1 MASIK
6 IEAYEGISTVSRAR
20 SGSNVA
26 TIIVSA
32 SHGLITGDTV
42 TISGMSGTGYNATSV
57 SVTVVNSTTFTYS
70 NTGSSE
76 GTTGDTGGSVFPNF
90 TLPYSP
96 NTVEMVMGKFMD
108 KRDLPYSFAFMGFTS
123 AVKSS
128 INITLNG
135 HFDGS
140 TKNTNYRSLVKR
152 INSPTLLK
160 LYFQEDYNKFYLCTG
175 ANVQKVPTGARP
187 LHVDYV
193 ASFFSPFGL
202 LFDAT
207 QKSGLLNSSELN
219 AGDMITPIEK
229 ITGEVALGVDVTIKD
244 KNNNGF
250 TFDPTATGTMVYS
263 IIKVISDDNTVYIAE
278 YAYVLTGT
286 TKEFIKN
293 ASTSGDLYLKLNPGE
308 SLNDIF
314 TAENITGIT
323 PTFYFRNGWASD

>member
-20 SGSNVA
+20 SSNVA
-26 TIIVSA
+26 TIIVGV

-42 TISGMSGTGYNATSV
+42 TVSGMSGTGYNATSV
-57 SVTVVNSTTFTYS
+57 TVTVVNSVTFTYA

-90 TLPYSP
+90 TLPYNP

-108 KRDLPYSFAFMGFTS
+108 QRNLPYSFTFLGFTS
-123 AVKSS
+123 PVKSS

-152 INSPTLLK
+152 INSPALLK

-175 ANVQKVPTGARP
+175 ATVQKVPSGNRP
-187 LHVDYV
+187 LHLDYV

-207 QKSGLLNSSELN
+207 QQSGAYNSSNSN
-219 AGDMITPIEK
+219 AGDMVTPIEK
-229 ITGEVALGVDVTIKD
+229 ITGSVSTGVAVTIKD

-250 TFDPTATGTMVYS
+250 TFMPTATGTMIYS
-263 IIKVISDDNTVYIAE
+263 IIKVITDDNTVYIAE

-293 ASTSGDLYLKLNPGE
+293 ATTSGDLYLKLNPGE

-314 TAENITGIT
+314 VAEGIEGIT